1 MRVIASLLRV
11 IFCLDSSLSELMQYL
26 NSGIE
31 FSPFP
36 KTTDNVK
43 VGQACLGK
51 FSQDGLWYRVEITK
65 IENKTEISVSV
76 SLVKVIPPKL
86 YSTLTVRDFCGT
98 SINCGI
104 SFVVSILVFAFE

>member
-1 MRVIASLLRV
+1 MVLSLLRV

-31 FSPFP
+31 FSPSL
-36 KTTDNVK
+36 KTTDSLK

-65 IENKTEISVSV
+65 IKNETEISVSV
-76 SLVKVIPPKL
+76 SLLRVIHRVIRIHF
-86 YSTLTVRDFCGT
+86 YQSYTLG
-98 SINCGI
+98 
-104 SFVVSILVFAFE
+104 AQ

>member
-31 FSPFP
+31 LPPSP
-36 KTTDNVK
+36 KTTDSLK

-51 FSQDGLWYRVEITK
+51 FSQDGLWYRVKITK
-65 IENKTEISVSV
+65 IENEREISVSV
-76 SLVKVIPPKL
+76 SLVKVVHRVISIPFHQSYAL
-86 YSTLTVRDFCGT
+86 HAL
-98 SINCGI
+98 
-104 SFVVSILVFAFE
+104 